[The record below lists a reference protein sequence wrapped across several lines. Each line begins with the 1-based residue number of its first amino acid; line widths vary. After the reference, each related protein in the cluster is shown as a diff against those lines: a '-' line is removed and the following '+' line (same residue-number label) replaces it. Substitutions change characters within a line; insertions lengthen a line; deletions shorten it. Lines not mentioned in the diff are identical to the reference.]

1 MADLK
6 TTAEERERWRQRY
19 GVDGGAL
26 HLPNSYT
33 QKLLDDLDT
42 LLAENAKL
50 DGFANAWHDAM
61 KAVIPS
67 LKRGNKERDAVI
79 VAAKALASCYDRN
92 GNPKCDYGPSL
103 AQLRRYL
110 AALEAP

>member
-42 LLAENAKL
+42 LLAENARL
-50 DGFANAWHDAM
+50 RAVAEDGRELLRE
-61 KAVIPS
+61 VS
-67 LKRGNKERDAVI
+67 EVYRDPPACGV
-79 VAAKALASCYDRN
+79 VAGINIGEIREF
-92 GNPKCDYGPSL
+92 
-103 AQLRRYL
+103 L
-110 AALEAP
+110 AATDTPKEAP

>member
-6 TTAEERERWRQRY
+6 TTAEERARLREDSAPS
-19 GVDGGAL
+19 GL
-26 HLPNSYT
+26 HGRPSART
-33 QKLLDDLDT
+33 IRVLDDLDT